1 VGYEPISRERFPNM
15 DVDGSLEALR
25 PTAVQDCRGGS
36 VDAGGRGLPS
46 DAAWC
51 RGPRLNFRDFR
62 AGRAMNPLPST
73 ITFLA

>member
-46 DAAWC
+46 DAP
-51 RGPRLNFRDFR
+51 G
-62 AGRAMNPLPST
+62 AGDHA
-73 ITFLA
+73 